1 MVACMRWSFGSAQ
14 LVSCCCVCF
23 LDTAII
29 KPHLLA
35 LRRQLFIHIIQQSVW
50 CSQPELM
57 LYLVARTIL
66 AKALYTC
73 NMEYLIQYATDV
85 EKLLFLARPEF
96 LRETACVPHYFQ
108 YKEVT
113 FLFFSQNL
121 RLKSLIIRFL
131 TFAAYYT
138 WYCTRYLVRTY
149 HTYHVTP
156 RKVI

>member
-35 LRRQLFIHIIQQSVW
+35 LRRQLLIHIIQQSVW

-66 AKALYTC
+66 AKALCIHATWNTSYSTRRMLRSSYFWPDR
-73 NMEYLIQYATDV
+73 NSYA
-85 EKLLFLARPEF
+85 R
-96 LRETACVPHYFQ
+96 LRVFHTIFSTKRSHSYFFP
-108 YKEVT
+108 KISVSNSC
-113 FLFFSQNL
+113 LPDS
-121 RLKSLIIRFL
+121 
-131 TFAAYYT
+131 
-138 WYCTRYLVRTY
+138 
-149 HTYHVTP
+149 
-156 RKVI
+156 